1 MASFSVV
8 GDASKNQFLACELN
22 TSKLNQPVA
31 PRIAIISSYP
41 LHKFQVHTVSRSCG
55 TRGCNPVAP
64 CTLSIVEKRY
74 TLEGLKSLPSQCSER
89 VKSNSKEMP
98 FSVRKENPFVLQE
111 LSCRVLHST
120 LK

>member
-8 GDASKNQFLACELN
+8 GDVSKNQFLVCELN
-22 TSKLNQPVA
+22 TSKLNQPMT
-31 PRIAIISSYP
+31 PRIVIISSYP

-55 TRGCNPVAP
+55 TRGCTPAAP
-64 CTLSIVEKRY
+64 CTLSIVEKMCM
-74 TLEGLKSLPSQCSER
+74 LEGLKSLPSQCYER
-89 VKSNSKEMP
+89 VKSNSKEIP
-98 FSVRKENPFVLQE
+98 FSVRKENPSVLQE